1 MKKLTSIFID
11 IDIFYKNG
19 FISFEKKVDSYLK
32 NEDDRME
39 IFNLAKEVGIG
50 NEKLLQSILSLDI
63 NDIVKKECDKFVDKF
78 LREGLF
84 VIDGYQ
90 YLVATFIND
99 LIDIR
104 YGSDNM
110 IYVINNIYNL
120 DLDKILDVLDI
131 RDIFLEVS
139 SKNDGAS
146 RVKKIN

>member
-1 MKKLTSIFID
+1 MCNNEKINKYFID

-90 YLVATFIND
+90 YLVATFIN
-99 LIDIR
+99 
-104 YGSDNM
+104 
-110 IYVINNIYNL
+110 NIYNL

>member
-1 MKKLTSIFID
+1 
-11 IDIFYKNG
+11 
-19 FISFEKKVDSYLK
+19 
-32 NEDDRME
+32 ME

-50 NEKLLQSILSLDI
+50 NEKLLQSILILDI

-90 YLVATFIND
+90 YLVATF
-99 LIDIR
+99 
-104 YGSDNM
+104 
-110 IYVINNIYNL
+110 INNIYNL